1 MSRRIFAADPNE
13 LQRIQRR
20 SRLSKEIKKKEPDPT
35 GPAQRLAPRRTQA
48 QRLDVAMRHSHQ
60 EAPAMREGEL
70 ALDDVQ
76 ERHGF
81 LYYPVRHGNFKKV
94 LYAIPGCCGTIN
106 LWYGQVE

>member
-1 MSRRIFAADPNE
+1 
-13 LQRIQRR
+13 
-20 SRLSKEIKKKEPDPT
+20 
-35 GPAQRLAPRRTQA
+35 
-48 QRLDVAMRHSHQ
+48 
-60 EAPAMREGEL
+60 MREGEL